1 MVRIF
6 PNRINFKYI
15 SYFLQSS
22 KAKYNPISSLTD
34 APTEHCIHILELSV
48 LFHDTDIRM
57 YDRPCYWPSQG
68 LGPES
73 GARPTP
79 NLFPMEYNSS
89 PGELDTW
96 CWCLNKVKVILK
108 IVQFGFRNLWS
119 SSGWHDWST
128 KHRSRFVT
136 MLIYLRSYSAF
147 CWEFNCSH
155 TAPSQTRFCQLTN
168 PSAPRHFQGLKG

>member
-1 MVRIF
+1 MLYTLKPSHRQYLIF
-6 PNRINFKYI
+6 SATHYCNLRREADTETGKNVEVWRCMTWTWHTCY
-15 SYFLQSS
+15 Q
-22 KAKYNPISSLTD
+22 LT
-34 APTEHCIHILELSV
+34 
-48 LFHDTDIRM
+48 
-57 YDRPCYWPSQG
+57 QG
-68 LGPES
+68 IGL
-73 GARPTP
+73 RFWP
-79 NLFPMEYNSS
+79 NLFPIEYNSR

-136 MLIYLRSYSAF
+136 MLIYLRSYSTF